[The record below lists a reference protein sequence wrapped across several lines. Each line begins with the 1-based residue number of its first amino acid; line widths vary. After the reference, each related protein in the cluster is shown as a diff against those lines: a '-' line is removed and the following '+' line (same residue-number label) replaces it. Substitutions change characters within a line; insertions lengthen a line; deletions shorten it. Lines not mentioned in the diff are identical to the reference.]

1 VREEERMLTKGRGGK
16 ERQRKRRTKDG
27 RRK

>member
-1 VREEERMLTKGRGGK
+1 MLTKGRGGK